1 MVPAMLRRFCFY
13 SWYSQKK
20 VYESI
25 FGGKF
30 GAQISDPQ
38 GGFRL
43 YYNMGIAPAK
53 DRWRSPLPC
62 MSWFIMVPKPKK
74 PPNLGVWRSR
84 SPSIRTHRCN
94 KIVGFLLEKNVVY
107 KKNHSVICRNGL
119 IEPFSGKLKM
129 VFLSCLETFN
139 FSQALN
145 SATVRA
151 CSKIPAEWR
160 PWYAILGD
168 GDGFAKWDMLLFLI
182 KLLTVSCSQLLD
194 RDVWPRRSRCQKT
207 KGQLWWRQANRCFD
221 RA

>member
-25 FGGKF
+25 FGDE

-43 YYNMGIAPAK
+43 YYDIAPG
-53 DRWRSPLPC
+53 
-62 MSWFIMVPKPKK
+62 IVPKPKK
-74 PPNLGVWRSR
+74 PPNLGLWRSR

-94 KIVGFLLEKNVVY
+94 KIVGFLLEKKVVY
-107 KKNHSVICRNGL
+107 KKNHGVICRNGL

-129 VFLSCLETFN
+129 VFLLCFETFN

-145 SATVRA
+145 SATARA